1 MDTCLID
8 VTVFIS
14 DGWEVIY
21 FNDKLVLEGIKI
33 RANLLAVALE
43 GKFIHKVET
52 YYISDETLVDK
63 YEGFFPHNLKDI
75 NLNDCVALYKQI

>member
-1 MDTCLID
+1 MNTCLID

-43 GKFIHKVET
+43 DKFIHKVRT
-52 YYISDETLVDK
+52 YYISDETLVNT
-63 YEGFFPHNLKDI
+63 YEGFFPHKLKDI
-75 NLNDCVALYKQI
+75 DLNDCVALYK